1 MRKLRLL
8 VVDDEPDAVEI
19 EREILEDQG
28 HEVVTATSGEQAR
41 RLLEKQFFDLLLLD
55 ERMPGMWGTELL
67 VQARERYPDIGA
79 IFVTGHGDLDCAVR
93 AMRSGALDLL
103 EKPVDRDALIEA
115 VQRALDHSKLAR
127 EGRYLRYEAQLRAP
141 FAEIIGDSPALQR
154 AMQMV
159 SQVAP
164 TDAPVL
170 LLGESG
176 TGKELVA
183 RAIHDQSRRQGRPF
197 LPVNMGAIPP
207 TLVESSLFG
216 HKKGAFTGATGNRVG
231 YFEAAEGG
239 TIFLDE
245 IGEVS
250 TEVQV
255 RLLRALDRK
264 RIIRVGDAVEIPIDA
279 RVIAATNRDLFTE
292 VKAGRFRDD
301 LYYRLAVMPISL
313 PPLRERKDDIV
324 SLATHFLAKNAE
336 ELRKPVMSFAPEAL
350 AELEAYS
357 WPGNVRE
364 LNNVIQRA
372 VILAPGDTIT
382 PDLILVSHVG
392 GSTGARPD
400 LSGLVFK
407 EAQRR
412 FETEYFSALLA
423 RTEGNK
429 TRAAEEADID
439 RTVLYE
445 HLRKLGLLEA
455 K

>member
-1 MRKLRLL
+1 MR
-8 VVDDEPDAVEI
+8 
-19 EREILEDQG
+19 
-28 HEVVTATSGEQAR
+28 R
-41 RLLEKQFFDLLLLD
+41 R
-55 ERMPGMWGTELL
+55 R
-67 VQARERYPDIGA
+67 
-79 IFVTGHGDLDCAVR
+79 
-93 AMRSGALDLL
+93 
-103 EKPVDRDALIEA
+103 
-115 VQRALDHSKLAR
+115 
-127 EGRYLRYEAQLRAP
+127 
-141 FAEIIGDSPALQR
+141 
-154 AMQMV
+154 
-159 SQVAP
+159 
-164 TDAPVL
+164 
-170 LLGESG
+170 
-176 TGKELVA
+176 
-183 RAIHDQSRRQGRPF
+183 
-197 LPVNMGAIPP
+197 
-207 TLVESSLFG
+207 
-216 HKKGAFTGATGNRVG
+216 
-231 YFEAAEGG
+231 GG

-264 RIIRVGDAVEIPIDA
+264 RIIRVGDAVEIPVDV

-324 SLATHFLAKNAE
+324 SLAMHFLAKNAQ
-336 ELRKPVMSFAPEAL
+336 ELRKPVMSFAPKAL
-350 AELEAYS
+350 AELGAYS

-407 EAQRR
+407 EAQRG

-429 TRAAEEADID
+429 TRVAEEADID

-445 HLRKLGLLEA
+445 HLRKLGLLEGR
-455 K
+455 